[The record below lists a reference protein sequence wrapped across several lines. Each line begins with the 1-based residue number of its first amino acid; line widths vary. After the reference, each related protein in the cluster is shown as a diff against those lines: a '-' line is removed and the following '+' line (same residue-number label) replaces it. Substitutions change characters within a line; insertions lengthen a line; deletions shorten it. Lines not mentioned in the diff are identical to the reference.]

1 MIFYRIEWVSFDI
14 SRWSLCGLLPFV
26 FLTFFVRYCALFCRE
41 NLYYW
46 KNIWM
51 SFTYEASLLACLSTH
66 VNIIY
71 ILIHEFINVSVSV
84 LASYFILILFTAFLS
99 FVYPVHIYL
108 LAFCDSIYLVLVLS
122 LPYWLLDL
130 WCKFSSYGHRFFS
143 FLFADSIN
151 CFSFFCFI

>member
-1 MIFYRIEWVSFDI
+1 
-14 SRWSLCGLLPFV
+14 
-26 FLTFFVRYCALFCRE
+26 
-41 NLYYW
+41 
-46 KNIWM
+46 M

-99 FVYPVHIYL
+99 FVYPMHIYL

-122 LPYWLLDL
+122 LQY
-130 WCKFSSYGHRFFS
+130 
-143 FLFADSIN
+143 
-151 CFSFFCFI
+151 